1 VVKELIS
8 NGNDNIQSL
17 VFFVDP
23 LLLLLLLLMHSLQFV
38 KYVSCV
44 NASSHSSS
52 IGKQE

>member
-1 VVKELIS
+1 VKELIS

-23 LLLLLLLLMHSLQFV
+23 LLLLLMHSLQFV